1 MTISAPLFICLIIV
15 ACLTAV
21 ATAVRSVSRIWLRH
35 WVERRLRGA
44 PSAELY
50 LERPQ
55 RLLLAAATGIAVTVY
70 VAGALIGAVGGV
82 SLPIVA
88 RRLAVFAIVV
98 LIIGQLIPR
107 TIARRWPTAV
117 LPVLLPVLR
126 AVEIVL
132 SPFII
137 VARRVSASLAPSAPT
152 PAHDD
157 RDDLQDLLREGEL
170 EGVGEKTEMAIISG
184 VVQFGNK
191 TLGEIMTPRAEVFAI
206 EERIRG
212 PELALRIAQSRY
224 SRVPIYRETLDNVI
238 GMIHAF
244 DVLKD
249 TDGDDVRLRPVAEA
263 PVTARCNDFLFQM
276 LRGRRHLAVVR
287 NATGQLV
294 GIVTL
299 ENLLEELV
307 GDIRDEHD
315 EPGVVPDPRATMPV
329 SSGAT
334 ARGVPHNTPHN
345 APRRGN
351 HETPEDGQ
359 S

>member
-1 MTISAPLFICLIIV
+1 MTISAPLFVCLIIV

-35 WVERRLRGA
+35 WVEQRLRGA

-55 RLLLAAATGIAVTVY
+55 RLLLAAATGVAVTVY
-70 VAGALIGAVGGV
+70 VAGTLIGAVGGV
-82 SLPIVA
+82 TVPIIA
-88 RRLAVFAIVV
+88 RRLAIFAIVV
-98 LIIGQLIPR
+98 LVIGQLIPR
-107 TIARRWPTAV
+107 AIARRWPTV
-117 LPVLLPVLR
+117 IVPILLPVLR
-126 AVEIVL
+126 GFEIAL
-132 SPFII
+132 SPFVV
-137 VARRVSASLAPSAPT
+137 VARRVTSWLT
-152 PAHDD
+152 PRTPQPAATD
-157 RDDLQDLLREGEL
+157 RDDLEDLLREGEM

-191 TLGEIMTPRAEVFAI
+191 TLGEIMTPRPEVFAVD
-206 EERIRG
+206 ERIKG

-224 SRVPIYRETLDNVI
+224 SRVPIYHDTLDNVI

-249 TDGDDVRLRPVAEA
+249 TDGLNVRLRPVADA
-263 PVTARCNDFLFQM
+263 PATAHCNDFLFEM

-287 NATGQLV
+287 DAEGRLA

-299 ENLLEELV
+299 EDLLEELV

-315 EPGVVPDPRATMPV
+315 EPGSEARPAPPTPAAIPRQPSPSSNQESV
-329 SSGAT
+329 S
-334 ARGVPHNTPHN
+334 
-345 APRRGN
+345 
-351 HETPEDGQ
+351 
-359 S
+359 

>member
-1 MTISAPLFICLIIV
+1 MTISAPLFICLVIV
-15 ACLTAV
+15 ACLTGA
-21 ATAVRSVSRIWLRH
+21 ATAIRSVSRIWLRH
-35 WVERRLRGA
+35 WVEQRLRGS

-82 SLPIVA
+82 SLPVVA
-88 RRLAVFAIVV
+88 RRLAIFALVV
-98 LIIGQLIPR
+98 LVVGQLIPR
-107 TIARRWPTAV
+107 AVARRWPTVV
-117 LPVLLPVLR
+117 LPILLPVLR
-126 AVEIVL
+126 VVEIAL
-132 SPFII
+132 LPFVV
-137 VARRVSASLAPSAPT
+137 VARRVTAALAPRAQP
-152 PAHDD
+152 PAHSD
-157 RDDLQDLLREGEL
+157 RDDLEDLLREGEM

-184 VVQFGNK
+184 VVQFGTK

-206 EERIRG
+206 DERVRG

-224 SRVPIYRETLDNVI
+224 SRVPIYRDTLDTII

-249 TDGDDVRLRPVAEA
+249 TGGDDVRLRPVADA
-263 PVTARCNDFLFQM
+263 PLTARCNDFLFEM

-287 NATGQLV
+287 DQAGRLA

-299 ENLLEELV
+299 EDLLEELV

-315 EPGVVPDPRATMPV
+315 EPTSTFEARMASLTPAGPPVRPNAVQPPRPG
-329 SSGAT
+329 S
-334 ARGVPHNTPHN
+334 
-345 APRRGN
+345 
-351 HETPEDGQ
+351 
-359 S
+359 

>member
-1 MTISAPLFICLIIV
+1 VTISLPLFVCLVIV

-35 WVERRLRGA
+35 WVEQRLRGA

-55 RLLLAAATGIAVTVY
+55 RLLLAAATGIAMTVY

-88 RRLAVFAIVV
+88 RRLAVFSLVV
-98 LIIGQLIPR
+98 LVVGQLVPR
-107 TIARRWPTAV
+107 AVARRWPTAV
-117 LPVLLPVLR
+117 LPVLLPLLR
-126 AVEIVL
+126 AFEIAL
-132 SPFII
+132 SPFVV
-137 VARRVSASLAPSAPT
+137 VARRVTALFTPRAPVT
-152 PAHDD
+152 PNSQ
-157 RDDLQDLLREGEL
+157 RDDLEDLLREGEM

-184 VVQFGNK
+184 VVQFGHK
-191 TLGEIMTPRAEVFAI
+191 TLGEIMTPRSEVFALD
-206 EERIRG
+206 ERIRG
-212 PELALRIAQSRY
+212 PERALRIAQSRY
-224 SRVPIYRETLDNVI
+224 SRVPIYRDTLDNVI

-244 DVLKD
+244 DVLQD
-249 TDGDDVRLRPVAEA
+249 TDGEDVRLRPVAEA
-263 PVTARCNDFLFQM
+263 PMTARCNDFLFEM

-287 NATGQLV
+287 DAAGRLA

-299 ENLLEELV
+299 EDLLEELV

-315 EPGVVPDPRATMPV
+315 EPGTTETRAVPAPASNRRV
-329 SSGAT
+329 GSNG
-334 ARGVPHNTPHN
+334 TPHGTN
-345 APRRGN
+345 
-351 HETPEDGQ
+351 

>member
-1 MTISAPLFICLIIV
+1 MTISAPLFICLILV

-35 WVERRLRGA
+35 WAERRLRGA
-44 PSAELY
+44 PSVELY

-70 VAGALIGAVGGV
+70 VAGALIGSVGGV

-88 RRLAVFAIVV
+88 RRLAVFAVVV
-98 LIIGQLIPR
+98 LIVGQLIPR

-117 LPVLLPVLR
+117 LPMLLPVLR
-126 AVEIVL
+126 GVEIVL
-132 SPFII
+132 SQFVL
-137 VARRVSASLAPSAPT
+137 VARRVAAALAPSVQVEP
-152 PAHDD
+152 HSD
-157 RDDLQDLLREGEL
+157 RDDLDDLLREGEL

-206 EERIRG
+206 DERIRG
-212 PELALRIAQSRY
+212 AELALRIAQSGY
-224 SRVPIYRETLDNVI
+224 SRVPIYRETIDNVV

-249 TDGDDVRLRPVAEA
+249 TDANHVRLRPVADA
-263 PVTARCNDFLFQM
+263 PVHARCNDSLFEM

-287 NATGQLV
+287 DAAGQLA

-299 ENLLEELV
+299 EDLLEELV

-315 EPGVVPDPRATMPV
+315 EPGVVSDPRATLPITPGSG
-329 SSGAT
+329 SSRAGNGRAHGNNQR
-334 ARGVPHNTPHN
+334 ALRGDD
-345 APRRGN
+345 A
-351 HETPEDGQ
+351 
-359 S
+359 

>member
-1 MTISAPLFICLIIV
+1 
-15 ACLTAV
+15 
-21 ATAVRSVSRIWLRH
+21 
-35 WVERRLRGA
+35 VEQRLRGA

-55 RLLLAAATGIAVTVY
+55 RLLLAAATGVAVTVY

-82 SLPIVA
+82 SIPIIA
-88 RRLAVFAIVV
+88 RRLAVFAFVV
-98 LIIGQLIPR
+98 LVAGQLIPR
-107 TIARRWPTAV
+107 AMGRRWPTAV
-117 LPVLLPVLR
+117 VPVLLPLLR
-126 AVEIVL
+126 VVEIGLAPFVL
-132 SPFII
+132 
-137 VARRVSASLAPSAPT
+137 VARRVAGWFTTRTPAAAPSA
-152 PAHDD
+152 
-157 RDDLQDLLREGEL
+157 RDDLEDLLREGEL

-191 TLGEIMTPRAEVFAI
+191 TLGEIMTPRAEVFAVD
-206 EERIRG
+206 ERIRG

-224 SRVPIYRETLDNVI
+224 SRVPIYRDTLDNVI

-249 TDGDDVRLRPVAEA
+249 TDGLDVRLRPVAEA
-263 PVTARCNDFLFQM
+263 PATARCNDFLFAM

-287 NATGQLV
+287 AADGRLA

-299 ENLLEELV
+299 EDLLEELV

-315 EPGVVPDPRATMPV
+315 EPGTTETRASVPAPNGTQTRV
-329 SSGAT
+329 GSNHT
-334 ARGVPHNTPHN
+334 AHGTN
-345 APRRGN
+345 
-351 HETPEDGQ
+351 

>member
-1 MTISAPLFICLIIV
+1 VTISASLFVCLIIV

-35 WVERRLRGA
+35 WVEQRLRGA

-55 RLLLAAATGIAVTVY
+55 RLLLAAATGVAVTVY

-88 RRLAVFAIVV
+88 RRLAVFSLVV
-98 LIIGQLIPR
+98 LVIGQLIPR
-107 TIARRWPTAV
+107 AIARRWPTAV
-117 LPVLLPVLR
+117 LPVLLPLLR
-126 AVEIVL
+126 AFEIVL
-132 SPFII
+132 SPFVA
-137 VARRVSASLAPSAPT
+137 VARRVAALFTPRT
-152 PAHDD
+152 PAPAHSD
-157 RDDLQDLLREGEL
+157 RADLEDLLREGEM

-191 TLGEIMTPRAEVFAI
+191 TLGEIMTPRSEVFALD
-206 EERIRG
+206 ERIRG
-212 PELALRIAQSRY
+212 PERALRIAQSRY
-224 SRVPIYRETLDNVI
+224 SRVPIYRDTLDNVI

-249 TDGDDVRLRPVAEA
+249 TDGEHVRLRPVAEA
-263 PVTARCNDFLFQM
+263 PMTARCNDFLFEM

-287 NATGQLV
+287 DAAGRLA

-299 ENLLEELV
+299 EDILEELV

-315 EPGVVPDPRATMPV
+315 EPGSAETRAAPAATG
-329 SSGAT
+329 SSVRAGSNST
-334 ARGVPHNTPHN
+334 THSTN
-345 APRRGN
+345 
-351 HETPEDGQ
+351 

>member
-1 MTISAPLFICLIIV
+1 MTISVPLFICLVIV
-15 ACLTAV
+15 ACLTGA

-35 WVERRLRGA
+35 WAEQRLRGA
-44 PSAELY
+44 PSADLY

-55 RLLLAAATGIAVTVY
+55 RLLLAASTGIAVTVY
-70 VAGALIGAVGGV
+70 VAGALIGSVGDV
-82 SLPIVA
+82 SIAIVA
-88 RRLAVFAIVV
+88 RRLAVFALVV
-98 LIIGQLIPR
+98 LVIGQLVPR
-107 TIARRWPTAV
+107 TVARRWPTVV
-117 LPVLLPVLR
+117 LPVVLPILR

-132 SPFII
+132 APFVV
-137 VARRVSASLAPSAPT
+137 VARRVTALFT
-152 PAHDD
+152 PRTTTPVDIE
-157 RDDLQDLLREGEL
+157 RDDLEDLLREGEL

-206 EERIRG
+206 DERIRG

-224 SRVPIYRETLDNVI
+224 SRVPIYRDTLDNVI

-249 TDGDDVRLRPVAEA
+249 TSEDEVRLRPVAEA
-263 PVTARCNDFLFQM
+263 RTTARCNDFLFEM

-287 NATGQLV
+287 DDDGRLA

-299 ENLLEELV
+299 EDLLEELV

-315 EPGVVPDPRATMPV
+315 EPGTTTEMRGRSVPPLGRRTPTASAPRAE
-329 SSGAT
+329 S
-334 ARGVPHNTPHN
+334 
-345 APRRGN
+345 
-351 HETPEDGQ
+351 
-359 S
+359 

>member
-35 WVERRLRGA
+35 WAERRLRGA

-55 RLLLAAATGIAVTVY
+55 RLLLAAATGVAVTVY

-98 LIIGQLIPR
+98 LVIGQLIPR
-107 TIARRWPTAV
+107 TVARRWPTAV
-117 LPVLLPVLR
+117 LPILLPVLR

-132 SPFII
+132 SPFVV
-137 VARRVSASLAPSAPT
+137 VARRVASALAPSAPA
-152 PAHDD
+152 PAHTD
-157 RDDLQDLLREGEL
+157 RDDLEDLLREGEL
-170 EGVGEKTEMAIISG
+170 EGVGEKAEMAIISG

-206 EERIRG
+206 DERIRG

-224 SRVPIYRETLDNVI
+224 SRVPIYRDTLDNVI

-249 TDGDDVRLRPVAEA
+249 TDGEHVRLRPVADVPA
-263 PVTARCNDFLFQM
+263 SARCNDSLFEM

-287 NATGQLV
+287 DAEGHLA

-299 ENLLEELV
+299 EDLLEELV

-315 EPGVVPDPRATMPV
+315 EPGVVPDPRATMPITPGTP
-329 SSGAT
+329 STRAAAKT
-334 ARGVPHNTPHN
+334 PARGDTQ
-345 APRRGN
+345 RTGRG
-351 HETPEDGQ
+351 DD

>member
-21 ATAVRSVSRIWLRH
+21 ATAIRSVSRIWLRH
-35 WVERRLRGA
+35 WVEQRLRGA

-55 RLLLAAATGIAVTVY
+55 RLLLAAATGVAVTVY

-82 SLPIVA
+82 SIPVVA
-88 RRLAVFAIVV
+88 RRLVVFAV
-98 LIIGQLIPR
+98 LVLFIGQLIPR
-107 TIARRWPTAV
+107 AIARRWPTV
-117 LPVLLPVLR
+117 VVPLMLPLLRV
-126 AVEIVL
+126 VEIVL
-132 SPFII
+132 APFVV
-137 VARRVSASLAPSAPT
+137 VARRVTALVTPRT
-152 PAHDD
+152 PAPPHSN
-157 RDDLQDLLREGEL
+157 RDDLEDLLREGEM

-191 TLGEIMTPRAEVFAI
+191 TLGEIMTPRADVFAI
-206 EERIRG
+206 DERIRG

-224 SRVPIYRETLDNVI
+224 SRVPIYRETIDNVI

-249 TDGDDVRLRPVAEA
+249 TDDEHVRLRQVAEA
-263 PVTARCNDFLFQM
+263 PTTAHCNDFLFEM

-287 NATGQLV
+287 DAGGRLA

-299 ENLLEELV
+299 EDLLEELV

-315 EPGVVPDPRATMPV
+315 EPGSSAESRVASLTPSSVATRP
-329 SSGAT
+329 SST
-334 ARGVPHNTPHN
+334 NSTPGS
-345 APRRGN
+345 AP
-351 HETPEDGQ
+351 
-359 S
+359 

>member
-1 MTISAPLFICLIIV
+1 VTISAPLFICLVIV

-21 ATAVRSVSRIWLRH
+21 ATAIRSVSRIWLRH
-35 WVERRLRGA
+35 WVEQRLRGA

-55 RLLLAAATGIAVTVY
+55 RLLLAAATGVAVTVY

-88 RRLAVFAIVV
+88 RRLAVFALVV
-98 LIIGQLIPR
+98 LVIGQLVPR
-107 TIARRWPTAV
+107 AVARRWPTVV

-126 AVEIVL
+126 AVEIAL
-132 SPFII
+132 SPFVVI
-137 VARRVSASLAPSAPT
+137 ARRVTSFLT
-152 PAHDD
+152 PRTPPPVHSD
-157 RDDLQDLLREGEL
+157 RDDLEDLLREGEM

-191 TLGEIMTPRAEVFAI
+191 TLGEIMTPRSDVFAI
-206 EERIRG
+206 DERIRG

-224 SRVPIYRETLDNVI
+224 SRVPIYRESLDNVI

-244 DVLKD
+244 DVLKE
-249 TDGDDVRLRPVAEA
+249 TDGEHVRLRPVAEA
-263 PVTARCNDFLFQM
+263 PMAARCNDFLFEM

-287 NATGQLV
+287 DQAGRLA

-299 ENLLEELV
+299 EDLLEELV

-315 EPGVVPDPRATMPV
+315 EPGSTTEARAVPATPLTVPMRPPNATT
-329 SSGAT
+329 SS
-334 ARGVPHNTPHN
+334 RG
-345 APRRGN
+345 G
-351 HETPEDGQ
+351 G